1 MGLDKSPVVLGK
13 DHFRQLYQT
22 ELEQE
27 AEWLRRGAREKVNSI
42 EQFLRAHDLHPR
54 RLVELGCGVGAVITE
69 CQRRSL
75 AATYMGVD
83 YSQEAVDYLRAH
95 SPGIE
100 AVQGDITD
108 PQFRVDEPSDVVVVS
123 HVLEHLEEPARFLH
137 SMQRALK
144 FSHAVI
150 EVPLEDLMASRLKAR
165 LKDRTGNVAG
175 HVQFF
180 TSTSFEALIESCG
193 LRIVDRRNYAPVL
206 DMDTIRFVSQKDG
219 LAPHRYWLKAVTNH
233 YLPQWLMPWW
243 KRLYYAH
250 HAVLCTA
257 R

>member
-1 MGLDKSPVVLGK
+1 MSLDKSQAVLGK
-13 DHFRQLYQT
+13 DHFLQLYQT

-27 AEWLRRGAREKVNSI
+27 AEWLRRGAAEKANSI
-42 EQFLRAHDLHPR
+42 EQFLRIHEIHPL

-69 CQRRSL
+69 CQRRNL

-83 YSQEAVDYLRAH
+83 YSHEAIDYLRTN

-108 PQFRVDEPSDVVVVS
+108 PQFRVDGSSDIVVVS
-123 HVLEHLEEPARFLH
+123 HVLEHLEEPARFLA

-144 FSHAVI
+144 FSYVVI
-150 EVPLEDLMASRLKAR
+150 EVPLEDLMASRVKATM
-165 LKDRTGNVAG
+165 KDRKGNVAG

-180 TSTSFEALIESCG
+180 TTATFEALIESSG
-193 LRIVDRRNYAPVL
+193 LRIVDRRTYVPVL

-219 LAPHRYWLKAVTNH
+219 LAPYRYWLKALTNH

-250 HAVLCTA
+250 HAVLCTV